1 MKPNILLPIHGEM
14 IQLYKHAE
22 IARECG
28 LKNILIPKNG
38 TMIKLERD
46 HPKIVDKIEVEFL
59 AVDGDKLLPVNG
71 IVYKQRQSLSNNGV
85 VSACLKIE
93 KGTIK
98 LLDFASQG
106 IFENSEQEEIKE
118 VKSDIVSEFKLSLE
132 GIIRDKN
139 QDKEKIKSKAEKIIA
154 NALLEARGKKPVV
167 IVHVI

>member
-1 MKPNILLPIHGEM
+1 
-14 IQLYKHAE
+14 
-22 IARECG
+22 
-28 LKNILIPKNG
+28 
-38 TMIKLERD
+38 MIKLERD

-106 IFENSEQEEIKE
+106 IFENSE
-118 VKSDIVSEFKLSLE
+118 
-132 GIIRDKN
+132 
-139 QDKEKIKSKAEKIIA
+139 
-154 NALLEARGKKPVV
+154 
-167 IVHVI
+167 